1 MSAPLEGVRVVEMG
15 QLIAIP
21 WAIKMLA
28 DMGAQVIRLESC
40 QRLESYRGDSV
51 YQNDVSGEFWNR
63 GANFYEQNRN
73 KLGITLD
80 LSQSEGLGILY
91 LLLRWNQKWFTCH
104 IEHRFNRPI
113 HRQHHMLP
121 PISQRHLPKFGRQS
135 VPQPGD
141 RTQMR

>member
-1 MSAPLEGVRVVEMG
+1 MAGPLQAPLKGGRIIEMG

-21 WAIKMLA
+21 WAMKMLA

-51 YQNDVSGEFWNR
+51 YLNDISGEFWNR

-80 LSQSEGLGILY
+80 L
-91 LLLRWNQKWFTCH
+91 NK
-104 IEHRFNRPI
+104 
-113 HRQHHMLP
+113 
-121 PISQRHLPKFGRQS
+121 
-135 VPQPGD
+135 D
-141 RTQMR
+141 